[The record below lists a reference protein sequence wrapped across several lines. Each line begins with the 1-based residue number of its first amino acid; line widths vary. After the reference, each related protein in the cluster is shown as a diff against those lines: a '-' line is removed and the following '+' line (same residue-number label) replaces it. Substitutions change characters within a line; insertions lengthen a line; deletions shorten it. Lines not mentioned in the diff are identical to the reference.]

1 MDISKV
7 TVRELL
13 ENKAACDAMNAIDP
27 KILKSPMVKLVKGKT
42 IEAVFNMVPDSK
54 VSPEVKAKIR
64 EASPPSEHIWN
75 KVKTG
80 PVCRSRFCRI
90 HRSRPVGGGCFCFVT
105 GSSQL
110 PKLWKFGAFSAIVN
124 ASLLLRTQL
133 VYIF

>member
-27 KILKSPMVKLVKGKT
+27 KILKSPKGKT

-64 EASPPSEHIWN
+64 EA
-75 KVKTG
+75 
-80 PVCRSRFCRI
+80 
-90 HRSRPVGGGCFCFVT
+90 
-105 GSSQL
+105 L
-110 PKLWKFGAFSAIVN
+110 AAI
-124 ASLLLRTQL
+124 
-133 VYIF
+133 

>member
-1 MDISKV
+1 MSSQPAAPGPGNYEGRQTMDISKV

-64 EASPPSEHIWN
+64 EALATI
-75 KVKTG
+75 
-80 PVCRSRFCRI
+80 
-90 HRSRPVGGGCFCFVT
+90 
-105 GSSQL
+105 
-110 PKLWKFGAFSAIVN
+110 
-124 ASLLLRTQL
+124 
-133 VYIF
+133 

>member
-1 MDISKV
+1 MSSQPAAPGPVNYEGRQTMDISKV

-64 EASPPSEHIWN
+64 EA
-75 KVKTG
+75 
-80 PVCRSRFCRI
+80 
-90 HRSRPVGGGCFCFVT
+90 
-105 GSSQL
+105 L
-110 PKLWKFGAFSAIVN
+110 AAI
-124 ASLLLRTQL
+124 
-133 VYIF
+133 

>member
-54 VSPEVKAKIR
+54 V
-64 EASPPSEHIWN
+64 
-75 KVKTG
+75 
-80 PVCRSRFCRI
+80 
-90 HRSRPVGGGCFCFVT
+90 
-105 GSSQL
+105 
-110 PKLWKFGAFSAIVN
+110 
-124 ASLLLRTQL
+124 
-133 VYIF
+133 